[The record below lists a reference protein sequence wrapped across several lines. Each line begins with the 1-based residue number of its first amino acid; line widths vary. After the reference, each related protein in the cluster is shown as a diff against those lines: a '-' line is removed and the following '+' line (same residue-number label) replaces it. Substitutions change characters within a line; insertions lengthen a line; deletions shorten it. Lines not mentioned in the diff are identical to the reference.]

1 MNKFYCDY
9 TEDTPEVV
17 LDSENGIYTIKGRS
31 LPENAVG
38 FYEPIFEWF
47 SNLKNAN
54 DVDNIVLDIKLDYFN
69 TSSAKQITKL
79 LLIVQKVSESKNILV
94 NWHYFKDD
102 TDIKMS
108 GERFARLI
116 DVKINILPYND

>member
-1 MNKFYCDY
+1 M
-9 TEDTPEVV
+9 
-17 LDSENGIYTIKGRS
+17 L
-31 LPENAVG
+31 
-38 FYEPIFEWF
+38 YEI
-47 SNLKNAN
+47 
-54 DVDNIVLDIKLDYFN
+54 ITIKLDYFN